1 MKFDLHCHTAEGSSD
16 SKVSIIEYIRLL
28 KEQGYDGMMVTDH
41 DSYGGY
47 KYYLEHKEE
56 TPDDFVVLKSIEYDT
71 SDAGHFLVV
80 MPDGVD
86 LEILEYRGLGIE
98 QLEEIVHRYGGI
110 LGPAH
115 PCGEPF
121 LSIFSTGKYKR
132 DRSILKDFDF
142 LEGFNCGEDSWAND
156 EAVELAKEFGKPITS
171 GSDAHWEKC
180 VGLAY
185 TIIEGDVKNNDDF
198 IEYIRLGKSTVIW
211 GRPYDGTLKAR
222 LGKWNKLLVYGFFPY
237 NKFGALRF
245 ALKRR
250 RALKK
255 LDGDRENNG

>member
-16 SKVSIIEYIRLL
+16 SKVSILEYIRLL
-28 KEQGYDGMMVTDH
+28 QEQGYDGMMVTDH

-47 KYYLEHKEE
+47 NYYLEHINE
-56 TPDDFVVLKSIEYDT
+56 TDRNFVVLKSIEYDT

-80 MPDGVD
+80 MPDDVH
-86 LEILEYRGLGIE
+86 LELLEYRGLKIR
-98 QLEEIVHRYGGI
+98 QLIDLVHRYNGI

-121 LSIFSTGKYKR
+121 LSIFSTGRYKK
-132 DRSILKDFDF
+132 DRSILNEFDF
-142 LEGFNCGEDSWAND
+142 IEGFNCGEDSWAND
-156 EAVELAKEFGKPITS
+156 EAVELAHEYNKPLTS
-171 GSDAHWEKC
+171 GSDAHWSEC

-185 TIIEGDVKNNDDF
+185 TILDSTIRCNNDF
-198 IEYIRLGKSTVIW
+198 IEYIREKKNTTIW
-211 GRPYDGTLKAR
+211 GEPYNGTLKAR

-245 ALKRR
+245 VLKRK

-255 LDGDRENNG
+255 LSERVFI